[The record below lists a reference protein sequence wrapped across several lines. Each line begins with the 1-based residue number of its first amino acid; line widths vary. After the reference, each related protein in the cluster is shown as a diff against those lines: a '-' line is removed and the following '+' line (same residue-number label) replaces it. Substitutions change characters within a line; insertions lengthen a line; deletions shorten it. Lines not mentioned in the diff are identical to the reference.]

1 MDNAEYIFGDYLA
14 SEMQLRELAENIIRR
29 DSDYCANMLKL
40 FKNQKLER
48 LRAHD
53 EERRRQEEIINN
65 KIEKDIE

>member
-1 MDNAEYIFGDYLA
+1 MDNAEYEFGDYLA

-29 DSDYCANMLKL
+29 DSDYCANMLEL

-53 EERRRQEEIINN
+53 EECRRQEEINN
-65 KIEKDIE
+65 AKIERDIE